1 MNMTMNTQMDA
12 YALYCEKYGEKINQL
27 SEVVGEDEA
36 AYLVELF
43 EEVVRKKSGTITISL
58 SDGELDTVCDET
70 IAFEGSEFVR
80 MVEDG
85 NYNGLSFL
93 VWEALGAPEYDAG
106 FSEDEIVSG
115 IIELWAW
122 TMEFALTVTGKDT
135 FDIVTHTV

>member
-1 MNMTMNTQMDA
+1 MDMTMNTQMDA

-36 AYLVELF
+36 AYLIGLF
-43 EEVVRKKSGTITISL
+43 EEVVSKKSGTITISL

-70 IAFEGSEFVR
+70 ITFEGSEFVR

-85 NYNGLSFL
+85 NYKGLSFL

>member
-1 MNMTMNTQMDA
+1 MDMTMNTQMDA
-12 YALYCEKYGEKINQL
+12 YALYCEKYGEKINQV
-27 SEVVGEDEA
+27 SEMVSKDET
-36 AYLVELF
+36 AYLIELF

-70 IAFEGSEFVR
+70 IEFEGSEFVR
-80 MVEDG
+80 MVEND
-85 NYNGLSFL
+85 NYKGLSFL

>member
-1 MNMTMNTQMDA
+1 MTMNTQMDA

-36 AYLVELF
+36 AYLIGLF
-43 EEVVRKKSGTITISL
+43 EKVVSKKSGTITISL

-70 IAFEGSEFVR
+70 IAFEGNEFVR

-85 NYNGLSFL
+85 NYKGLSFL

-122 TMEFALTVTGKDT
+122 TMKFALTVTGKDT

>member
-1 MNMTMNTQMDA
+1 MDMTMNTQMDA
-12 YALYCEKYGEKINQL
+12 FALYCEKYGEKINQL

-36 AYLVELF
+36 AYLIGLF
-43 EEVVRKKSGTITISL
+43 EEVVSKKSGTITISL

-70 IAFEGSEFVR
+70 ITFEGSEFVR

-85 NYNGLSFL
+85 NYKGLSFL

>member
-1 MNMTMNTQMDA
+1 MDMTMNTQMDA

-36 AYLVELF
+36 AYLIGLF
-43 EEVVRKKSGTITISL
+43 EKVVSKKSGTITISL

-70 IAFEGSEFVR
+70 IAFEGNEFVR

-85 NYNGLSFL
+85 NYKGLSFL

-122 TMEFALTVTGKDT
+122 TMKFALTVTGKDT

>member
-1 MNMTMNTQMDA
+1 MDMTMNTQMDA

-36 AYLVELF
+36 AYLIGLF
-43 EEVVRKKSGTITISL
+43 EEVVSKKSGTITISL

-80 MVEDG
+80 MVDDG
-85 NYNGLSFL
+85 NYKGLSFL
-93 VWEALGAPEYDAG
+93 VWEAHGAPEYDAG

-115 IIELWAW
+115 FFVFCVCFFFFVFFFFGKRRLWA
-122 TMEFALTVTGKDT
+122 AL
-135 FDIVTHTV
+135 FFL

>member
-1 MNMTMNTQMDA
+1 
-12 YALYCEKYGEKINQL
+12 
-27 SEVVGEDEA
+27 
-36 AYLVELF
+36 
-43 EEVVRKKSGTITISL
+43 
-58 SDGELDTVCDET
+58 
-70 IAFEGSEFVR
+70 

-85 NYNGLSFL
+85 NYKGLSFL

>member
-1 MNMTMNTQMDA
+1 MDMTMNTQMDA
-12 YALYCEKYGEKINQL
+12 YALYCEKYGEKINQV
-27 SEVVGEDEA
+27 SEM
-36 AYLVELF
+36 
-43 EEVVRKKSGTITISL
+43 KSGTMTLSL

-80 MVEDG
+80 MVEND
-85 NYNGLSFL
+85 NYKGLSFL

>member
-1 MNMTMNTQMDA
+1 MDMTMNTQMDA

-36 AYLVELF
+36 AYLIGLF
-43 EEVVRKKSGTITISL
+43 EEVVSKKSGTITISL
-58 SDGELDTVCDET
+58 SDGELDTVCDDS
-70 IAFEGSEFVR
+70 IAFEGSEYVS
-80 MVEDG
+80 MVEEG
-85 NYNGLSFL
+85 NCQGLSFL
-93 VWEALGAPEYDAG
+93 KKKTHGAPDYDAG

-122 TMEFALTVTGKDT
+122 TMKFALTVTGKDT

>member
-1 MNMTMNTQMDA
+1 MDMTMNTQMDA
-12 YALYCEKYGEKINQL
+12 YALYCEKYGEKINQV
-27 SEVVGEDEA
+27 SKMVSKDET
-36 AYLVELF
+36 AYLIEMF

-80 MVEDG
+80 MVEND
-85 NYNGLSFL
+85 NYKGLSFL

-122 TMEFALTVTGKDT
+122 TMEFALTVAGKDT